1 MSVIEIL
8 AFFRLFFHPANK
20 EAKADGCHV
29 NPMSTEANFS
39 APVLVMRVRT
49 FNWQAGGSAGIFF
62 FASDSSE
69 AEQNWQF
76 DLNGTRAVRSVLA
89 SSNQRVGRMACIT
102 FFFLPPPCGCV
113 AN

>member
-1 MSVIEIL
+1 
-8 AFFRLFFHPANK
+8 
-20 EAKADGCHV
+20 
-29 NPMSTEANFS
+29 MSTEANFS
-39 APVLVMRVRT
+39 APVLVMRVRN
-49 FNWQAGGSAGIFF
+49 FNWQAGGSAGIS

-102 FFFLPPPCGCV
+102 FFFCLRRADVWLIKKETMGSMGGKMISEMRKQTKAKKV
-113 AN
+113 QQSAVI